1 MTDDEPFSRISRT
14 VLVANRWHRY
24 CLDRYRRRDRSEGLY
39 YYVDMPGSVGI
50 VPLFDD
56 GSTLLIRQRRYL
68 LGVDLFEFPIGGM
81 KRGEDPLEVAKHELR
96 EEAGLIARRF
106 DRLGAFAPYK
116 GVSTEHCHFYL
127 ARDLEIVPQDL
138 ELEEQITL
146 HRMPLEQARETLL
159 TQELAD
165 GQSLAGLAFLD
176 RFLAKERAAGD
187 AQRGSTRS

>member
-1 MTDDEPFSRISRT
+1 MTDAEPFSRVSRT

-24 CLDRYRRRDRSEGLY
+24 CLDRYLRRDRSEGLY

-50 VPLFDD
+50 VPLFPD

-68 LGVDLFEFPIGGM
+68 LGVDLYEFPIGGM
-81 KRGEDPLEVAKHELR
+81 KRGEDPLAVAKHELR
-96 EEAGLIARRF
+96 EEAGLIAGRY

-116 GVSTEHCHFYL
+116 GVSTERCHFYL
-127 ARDLEIVPQDL
+127 ARELTSVGQDL
-138 ELEEQITL
+138 EPEEQITL
-146 HRMPLEQARETLL
+146 HRMPLETARETLL

-176 RFLAKERAAGD
+176 RFLAAERAAAKDQPG
-187 AQRGSTRS
+187 ATRS